1 MAPRTQAQRTRATID
16 HILGA
21 ARDLFATNGY
31 DATYLDAIVERA
43 DMTKGALYHH
53 FNGKSAVF
61 AAVYE
66 DEQRAIE
73 QTVKMAA
80 REGGNS
86 WQSFI
91 AGCRAFFEAVLDP
104 GVQRITLIDA
114 PAVLDWQH
122 RREIEERHC
131 TALLKRGIAQ
141 AIDDGHIKPQRIEPL
156 AHLIHGA
163 MCEAA
168 MTVARSQDPT
178 QEAHDALAALND
190 LLSGIVIGRDG

>member
-1 MAPRTQAQRTRATID
+1 MAPRTQAQRTRTTMD
-16 HILGA
+16 QILGA

-53 FNGKSAVF
+53 FNGKTAVF

-66 DEQRAIE
+66 HEQRAIE
-73 QTVKMAA
+73 QTVKLAA
-80 REGGNS
+80 RGGDNS
-86 WQSFI
+86 WENFI
-91 AGCRAFFEAVLDP
+91 NGCRAFFEAVLDP

-114 PAVLDWQH
+114 PAVLDWQR
-122 RREIEERHC
+122 RREIEDRHC

-141 AIDDGHIKPQRIEPL
+141 AIDDGHVKAQRIDPL

-168 MTVARSQDPT
+168 MVVARSADPT
-178 QEAHDALAALND
+178 LEAHDTLAALDD
-190 LLSGIVIGRDG
+190 LLNGIALGHSG